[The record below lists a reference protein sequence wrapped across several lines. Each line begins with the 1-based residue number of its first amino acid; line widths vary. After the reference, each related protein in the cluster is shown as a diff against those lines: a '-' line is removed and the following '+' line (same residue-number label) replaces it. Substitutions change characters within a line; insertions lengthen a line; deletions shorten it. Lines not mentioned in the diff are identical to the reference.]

1 MQMCVS
7 DNLVVVVVIVA
18 AVVAVG
24 VVYVRMWVM
33 IVLATIVRCS
43 LIAAEVG
50 NRLVRMLEET
60 AKEQT

>member
-1 MQMCVS
+1 MCVS

-18 AVVAVG
+18 AVVAVD
-24 VVYVRMWVM
+24 VVYVRKWVM